1 MMNEWGLASP
11 DPTFGQGTTLQS
23 ACPAFPSAPEGYVVW
38 NTNVNGAV
46 PADVQARAVAL
57 TKDPAKTLG
66 YTETIYSGGVPLLL
80 RVDPHT
86 WSTDAQGGAIPGCFK
101 GFDVWIPTPGASPP
115 TLATSSGPNPGLWAL
130 SLGLGVIV
138 SGFTIYEFIRR
149 KG

>member
-66 YTETIYSGGVPLLL
+66 YTETIYSGGVPSAYM
-80 RVDPHT
+80 VDRCSGRRNPRLF
-86 WSTDAQGGAIPGCFK
+86 QGMRCLDSHARRKP
-101 GFDVWIPTPGASPP
+101 
-115 TLATSSGPNPGLWAL
+115 PNPRNVVGP
-130 SLGLGVIV
+130 
-138 SGFTIYEFIRR
+138 
-149 KG
+149 

>member
-86 WSTDAQGGAIPGCFK
+86 WSTDAQAVSR
-101 GFDVWIPTPGASPP
+101 DAM
-115 TLATSSGPNPGLWAL
+115 
-130 SLGLGVIV
+130 
-138 SGFTIYEFIRR
+138 SGFPRPAQAPQPSQRR
-149 KG
+149 RALTQACGRSRSGSVSS